1 MNYLYMK
8 HRYFTSIIVIFL
20 IICSGIG
27 IYYIT
32 QNNKSEKYNNTEV
45 HYGYSLQPKAIT
57 KVQKDTFTLAQTDS
71 MITFDKLPPLD
82 KWKETTI
89 KDEDNNSYYIYSTIF
104 VKNTSTQYSLKKLPQ
119 KSLIIVQKRKFL
131 Q

>member
-8 HRYFTSIIVIFL
+8 HRYFTIIIVIFL

-32 QNNKSEKYNNTEV
+32 QNNKSEYNKEV

-57 KVQKDTFTLAQTDS
+57 KVQKDTFTLVQTDS

-104 VKNTSTQYSLKKLPQ
+104 DKKTSTQYSLKKLPQ

>member
-8 HRYFTSIIVIFL
+8 HRYFTIIIVIFL
-20 IICSGIG
+20 IICSGVG

-32 QNNKSEKYNNTEV
+32 QNNKSEYNKEV
-45 HYGYSLQPKAIT
+45 HYGYSLQPKVIN

-104 VKNTSTQYSLKKLPQ
+104 DKKTSTQYSLKKLPQ

>member
-1 MNYLYMK
+1 MNYLNMK
-8 HRYFTSIIVIFL
+8 HRYFTIIIVIFL

-32 QNNKSEKYNNTEV
+32 QNNKSEYNKEV

-104 VKNTSTQYSLKKLPQ
+104 DKKTSTMYSLKKLPQ
-119 KSLIIVQKRKFL
+119 KSLIIVQKRKVL

>member
-1 MNYLYMK
+1 
-8 HRYFTSIIVIFL
+8 
-20 IICSGIG
+20 
-27 IYYIT
+27 
-32 QNNKSEKYNNTEV
+32 
-45 HYGYSLQPKAIT
+45 
-57 KVQKDTFTLAQTDS
+57 

-104 VKNTSTQYSLKKLPQ
+104 DKKTSTQYSLKKLPQ

>member
-8 HRYFTSIIVIFL
+8 HRYFTIIIVIFL
-20 IICSGIG
+20 IICSGVG

-32 QNNKSEKYNNTEV
+32 QNNKSEYNKEV
-45 HYGYSLQPKAIT
+45 HYGYSLQPKAIN

-89 KDEDNNSYYIYSTIF
+89 KDEDNNSYYIYSTSF
-104 VKNTSTQYSLKKLPQ
+104 DKTTSTQYSLKKLPQ

>member
-1 MNYLYMK
+1 
-8 HRYFTSIIVIFL
+8 
-20 IICSGIG
+20 
-27 IYYIT
+27 
-32 QNNKSEKYNNTEV
+32 
-45 HYGYSLQPKAIT
+45 
-57 KVQKDTFTLAQTDS
+57 

-104 VKNTSTQYSLKKLPQ
+104 DKNTSTQYSLKKLPQ

>member
-1 MNYLYMK
+1 MNYLNMK
-8 HRYFTSIIVIFL
+8 HRYFTIIIVIFL

-32 QNNKSEKYNNTEV
+32 QNNKSEYNKET
-45 HYGYSLQPKAIT
+45 HYGYSLKPKAIT

-104 VKNTSTQYSLKKLPQ
+104 DKNTSTQYSLKKLPQ

>member
-1 MNYLYMK
+1 MNYLNMK
-8 HRYFTSIIVIFL
+8 HRYFTIIIVIFL

-32 QNNKSEKYNNTEV
+32 QNNKSEYNKEV

-104 VKNTSTQYSLKKLPQ
+104 DKNTSTQYSLKKLPQ

>member
-8 HRYFTSIIVIFL
+8 HRYFTIIIVIFL

-32 QNNKSEKYNNTEV
+32 SNNKSEYNKET

-57 KVQKDTFTLAQTDS
+57 KVQKDTFTLIQTDS

-104 VKNTSTQYSLKKLPQ
+104 DKKTSTMYSLKKLPQ
-119 KSLIIVQKRKFL
+119 KSLIIVQKRKIL

>member
-1 MNYLYMK
+1 MK
-8 HRYFTSIIVIFL
+8 RSYIIIL
-20 IICSGIG
+20 LISLIIICSGIE
-27 IYYIT
+27 IYYIK
-32 QNNKSEKYNNTEV
+32 QYNNSNNTEKLQ
-45 HYGYSLQPKAIT
+45 YGYSLQPKVIS
-57 KVQKDTFTLAQTDS
+57 KVQKDTFTLLQTDS

-104 VKNTSTQYSLKKLPQ
+104 DKKTSTIYSLKKLQQ
-119 KSLIIVQKRKFL
+119 KQLIIVQKRKIS